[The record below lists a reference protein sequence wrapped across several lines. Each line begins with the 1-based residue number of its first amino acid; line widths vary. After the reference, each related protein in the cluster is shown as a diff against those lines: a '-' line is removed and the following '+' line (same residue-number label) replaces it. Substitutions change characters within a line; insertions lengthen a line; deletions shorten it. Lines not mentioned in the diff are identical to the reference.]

1 AESIPGFKVLIRR
14 MFKAAQAVGR
24 DPKAIETSGYLLSLV
39 DKTRRDAAPRGGGEP
54 FVIYMMSILSDVTLK
69 RAGFEPA
76 LRDAIA
82 AAWRAEKF
90 HDAQALIPD
99 ELLDTFL
106 LCGTADE
113 VAARAWEYHEA
124 GMQVPLLQPIVQ
136 DEDQVGVVLKA
147 AVLYGRAGEVA
158 VRAQRSAVTA
168 QQLAAG
174 DRAWR
179 ALKGTYEIVRPFS
192 FTASVV
198 PICAGGALAAIDGAF
213 NWPYFLA

>member
-136 DEDQVGVVLKA
+136 DEDQVSAVLRA
-147 AVLYGRAGEVA
+147 AVTYSRAGRWLRAAVTYGRAGEVA
-158 VRAQRSAVTA
+158 VRRQRTALGA
-168 QQLAAG
+168 QQLTMT

-179 ALKGTYEIVRPFS
+179 QLKGAYEIV
-192 FTASVV
+192 
-198 PICAGGALAAIDGAF
+198 
-213 NWPYFLA
+213 